1 MNAVCGRVD
10 TARQDPVST
19 IFIQSTGNMSL
30 EVKTLTISV
39 KLPQGEPLK
48 LKVKK
53 VVTVSYAFHHELLGL
68 FTQQRTIF

>member
-1 MNAVCGRVD
+1 
-10 TARQDPVST
+10 
-19 IFIQSTGNMSL
+19 MSL